1 MLCGYIYGF
10 GSSTDKSVGRQ
21 DRICYDFTVGEKLK
35 IEYALLQ
42 PTFRSVCYIVSLSLS
57 LSENGLRRGQND
69 FFMNIIGMYYVHL
82 RMFLEKLKKTS

>member
-21 DRICYDFTVGEKLK
+21 DRICYDFTVGRKLK

-42 PTFRSVCYIVSLSLS
+42 PTFRSVCYIVSLI
-57 LSENGLRRGQND
+57 ELRKNFVFD
-69 FFMNIIGMYYVHL
+69 TLHFKM
-82 RMFLEKLKKTS
+82 